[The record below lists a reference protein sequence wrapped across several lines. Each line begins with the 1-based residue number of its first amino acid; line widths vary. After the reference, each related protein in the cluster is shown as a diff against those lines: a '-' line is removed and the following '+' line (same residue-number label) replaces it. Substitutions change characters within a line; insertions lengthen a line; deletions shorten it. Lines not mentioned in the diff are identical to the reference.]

1 MLVLVGWDLLIV
13 ILSMVGTGRLV
24 LVDGVEIQIYLIFV
38 LIKILFEYIWLVD
51 ML

>member
-1 MLVLVGWDLLIV
+1 MLVLVGWDLLIA
-13 ILSMVGTGRLV
+13 ILSMVGRLV

-38 LIKILFEYIWLVD
+38 LIKILFEYIWMVD